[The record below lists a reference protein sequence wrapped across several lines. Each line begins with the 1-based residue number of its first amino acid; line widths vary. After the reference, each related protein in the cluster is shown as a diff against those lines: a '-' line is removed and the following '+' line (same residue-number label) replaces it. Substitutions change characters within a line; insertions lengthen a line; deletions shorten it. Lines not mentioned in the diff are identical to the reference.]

1 MRYHE
6 TMEGV
11 PMKQI
16 TQKQTLPNGLSMGD
30 RPRRNYESSAVIVW
44 VALIVAAG
52 LILRGTPYFAQ
63 LLPILG
69 GGAVWFVVIVP
80 GVLFRRR

>member
-1 MRYHE
+1 
-6 TMEGV
+6 MEGV
-11 PMKQI
+11 PVKQDI
-16 TQKQTLPNGLSMGD
+16 QKQTLSNGHGMWD

-63 LLPILG
+63 VLPILG

-80 GVLFRRR
+80 GALFRRR